1 MKERRSYNFRNWP
14 SHSGND
20 KHTVVLLC
28 PFHAQTFCNSRQEAL
43 EAIENMRVSAGLI
56 EENEKSKGPNGLV
69 ILEAYY
75 GAIENVVDPSC
86 TIDDIVIVCYSP
98 HMQAYGRVLDVK
110 IPLLCLID
118 NSQISH
124 RSGLISCM

>member
-14 SHSGND
+14 SHNGND
-20 KHTVVLLC
+20 KHTVTLLY
-28 PFHAQTFCNSRQEAL
+28 PSYTQTFCNSRQEAL

-86 TIDDIVIVCYSP
+86 TIDDIVISYSSSYAK
-98 HMQAYGRVLDVK
+98 AYGRVLDVK

-118 NSQISH
+118 NSQIIH
-124 RSGLISCM
+124 RSTSRVCM

>member
-1 MKERRSYNFRNWP
+1 M
-14 SHSGND
+14 
-20 KHTVVLLC
+20 
-28 PFHAQTFCNSRQEAL
+28 
-43 EAIENMRVSAGLI
+43 SAGLI

-110 IPLLCLID
+110 DPAAV
-118 NSQISH
+118 SH
-124 RSGLISCM
+124 RQFPDHSPKWAHFLHVTHRGRTAEPGLHLSSPRLL

>member
-20 KHTVVLLC
+20 KHTVVFLFS
-28 PFHAQTFCNSRQEAL
+28 FHTQTFCNSRQEAL

-86 TIDDIVIVCYSP
+86 TIDDIVTPCLP
-98 HMQAYGRVLDVK
+98 LDAQAYGRVLDVK

-118 NSQISH
+118 NSQIIH
-124 RSGLISCM
+124 RSEDVLCA